1 MGVFEEEQSN
11 ESMNDETESRKFI
24 RELDNNRQ
32 GCSLHKGV

>member
-1 MGVFEEEQSN
+1 MGVSEQEQSN

-24 RELDNNRQ
+24 RELDSNRQ